1 MSLTDTPTVG
11 RVARLSLPL
20 MLSLMSVSLMMFG
33 DRVMVARYSPEAMTA
48 VVAVTMFA
56 VFFEMIG
63 VNIASICEVFVGR
76 FNGAGEKERCGRAVW
91 QMVWFSLA
99 TAIFYWPIAQWAGEW
114 VVGANIP
121 HDHGVPYFR
130 WMVFFAP
137 VVVLNATFS
146 SFFVGIGRVKMVTVV
161 TILANVLNLG
171 LDYIA
176 LFELKWG
183 TGGAALATGLAQ
195 LVQALV
201 LGYAF
206 LRRHEYGSR
215 DRRFRPKLF
224 LNCLRI
230 GAPNAMGHSI
240 EIGAW
245 VVVMQMMAM
254 AGPDYLAVQAV
265 GVTCFSLFAFTTEG
279 LHKGVASIASN
290 LLGAGKQHEIPAL
303 LRAGGKM
310 LLVIVAL
317 SAIPLAI
324 FPEFFIHLLIGS
336 ASVALMG
343 FAKATCLM
351 VLLYFLLDGTT
362 WLIASILMAGG
373 DTRFIAVMNGISSWF
388 FCIVPMYVLILVVNA
403 SPTWIWPCTAAYAT
417 LNAICFYLRYRR
429 GKWQQVILT

>member
-1 MSLTDTPTVG
+1 MDLTDRPTVW

-20 MLSLMSVSLMMFG
+20 MLSMMSVSLMMFF
-33 DRVMVARYSPEAMTA
+33 DRVMVARYSPEAMMA

-56 VFFEMIG
+56 VFFELIG

-76 FNGAGEKERCGRAVW
+76 SNGAGEQEKCGRAVW

-99 TAIFYWPIAQWAGEW
+99 TVIFYWPIAQCGGEW
-114 VVGANIP
+114 AVGANIP
-121 HDHGVPYFR
+121 HEHGVPYFR

-137 VVVLNATFS
+137 VVALNAVFA

-171 LDYIA
+171 LDYVA

-195 LVQALV
+195 GAQALV

-206 LRRHEYGSR
+206 LCRREYGSR

-224 LNCLRI
+224 WDCLRL
-230 GAPNAMGHSI
+230 GTPNAAGHLI

-245 VVVMQMMAM
+245 VVVMKMMAS

-279 LHKGVASIASN
+279 LQKGVMSIASN
-290 LLGAGKQHEIPAL
+290 LLGAGKSDEIGTL

-317 SAIPLAI
+317 IAIPLAI

-336 ASVALMG
+336 PSVAVMG
-343 FAKATCLM
+343 YAKITCLT

-373 DTRFIAVMNGISSWF
+373 DTRFIAIMNGISSWF
-388 FCIVPMYVLILVVNA
+388 FCIVPMYFLVVVSGA
-403 SPTWIWPCTAAYAT
+403 SPTWIWPCTAAYGGT
-417 LNAICFYLRYRR
+417 
-429 GKWQQVILT
+429 